1 MGVLIVGGVAPLDC
15 VGVLAEEVAGDGF
28 LAVAASVGVLADGE
42 EAAAIDRFKASRENV
57 GRVGIFCSFSVLPLL
72 SS

>member
-15 VGVLAEEVAGDGF
+15 VGVLAEEAAGDGF
-28 LAVAASVGVLADGE
+28 LTVASSVGVLADS
-42 EAAAIDRFKASRENV
+42 EAEAIDRFKASRENV
-57 GRVGIFCSFSVLPLL
+57 GRVGIFCSLSVLPLF